1 MVEFICYSLI
11 KFLNQLP
18 TDIGKHT
25 VRDERSIYIIL
36 EYHMLTF
43 IFRFT
48 ELAHLRNHIIMLRAF
63 GALQLHR
70 CEDLCSL
77 IVQAQFYTLEDIGSG
92 KESIY
97 YFIVILVLFQHRLEF
112 DKERNTAFGCL
123 ASKNLFESLVVVAI
137 QSHTRSEVFRHAE
150 REKAVA
156 LHLVDTE
163 ALQLSLII
171 DETESVAIGKTCN
184 SSHIE

>member
-1 MVEFICYSLI
+1 
-11 KFLNQLP
+11 
-18 TDIGKHT
+18 
-25 VRDERSIYIIL
+25 
-36 EYHMLTF
+36 MLTF

-77 IVQAQFYTLEDIGSG
+77 AVQALFYTLEDIGSG

-97 YFIVILVLFQHRLEF
+97 YFTIILVLFQHRLEF

-156 LHLVDTE
+156 LNLVDTE
-163 ALQLSLII
+163 TLQLSLII
-171 DETESVAIGKTCN
+171 DETESVAIGKTGYC
-184 SSHIE
+184 SHIE